1 MTVRLH
7 VSVLIPTFNRG
18 RLIADTIDAVLGQTR
33 PPDEV
38 LVIDDGSTDDTAEV
52 VARYAGQVSYV
63 RQNNAGKAVA
73 LNRGLAAITGDA
85 VWICDDDDIPLPGT
99 LERFSTLLEQRPELD
114 FVFGLHDELIESGGD
129 WVVRSAPAP
138 RRYQE
143 PLAIQVLRSCFIFQ
157 PGMLVRRRCYQRVGN
172 FDERLLR
179 SQDYDMLIRLAHE
192 CGGAELDGV
201 VFHQRVHSGVRGP
214 AHEQTSAV
222 ERRGQWLKYDRMIF
236 AKVGELYR
244 PDEFGEGR
252 IGAVRRAAIMA
263 RRGLWNEAATALS
276 RALEDSRPLTQEEK
290 RELATVF
297 DWAGY
302 GLLAVDESWPFFN
315 VLAAWSP
322 RVAMQAAW
330 ALARP
335 LGRRFRSALRRRDRE
350 QLRQITQAATA
361 LFRML
366 PQSAGGRQ

>member
-18 RLIADTIDAVLGQTR
+18 RLISDTIDAVLGQTR

-52 VARYAGQVSYV
+52 VARYAGQVSYT
-63 RQNNAGKAVA
+63 RQDNAGKAVA
-73 LNRGLAAITGDA
+73 LNRGLAKVAGD
-85 VWICDDDDIPLPGT
+85 VIWICDDDDIPLPGT
-99 LERFSTLLEQRPELD
+99 LERLSTFLEQRPDVD
-114 FVFGLHDELIESGGD
+114 FVFGLHDELMESGGD
-129 WVVRSAPAP
+129 WVVRPAPAP

-157 PGMLVRRRCYQRVGN
+157 PGMLVRRRCYLRVGS
-172 FDERLLR
+172 FDERLFR

-192 CGGAELDGV
+192 CSGAELDGV
-201 VFHQRVHSGVRGP
+201 VFHQRVHPGVRGP

-222 ERRGQWLKYDRMIF
+222 KRQSQWLKYDRMIF
-236 AKVGELYR
+236 AKVDELYR

-252 IGAVRRAAIMA
+252 VGAVRRAAIMA
-263 RRGLWNEAATALS
+263 RRGLWIEAATAL
-276 RALEDSRPLTQEEK
+276 RLILEDSRPLAQEEK
-290 RELATVF
+290 REFATVF

-315 VLAAWSP
+315 ALAAWP
-322 RVAMQAAW
+322 PKVTMQAAW

-335 LGRRFRSALRRRDRE
+335 LGRRFRSALRRGDRE
-350 QLRQITQAATA
+350 QLRQITRAATA
-361 LFRML
+361 LLRML
-366 PQSAGGRQ
+366 SQSAGGR

>member
-7 VSVLIPTFNRG
+7 VSVIIPTFNRG
-18 RLIADTIDAVLGQTR
+18 RLIANTLEAVLGQTR

-52 VARYAGQVSYV
+52 VARYAGQLSYV

-73 LNRGLAAITGDA
+73 LNRGLAASAGDA
-85 VWICDDDDIPLPGT
+85 IWICDDDDIPLPGT
-99 LERFSTLLEQRPELD
+99 LERFSTLLERKPEID

-129 WVVRSAPAP
+129 WVVRPAPAP

-157 PGMLVRRRCYQRVGN
+157 PGMLVRRRCYERVGP
-172 FDERLLR
+172 FDERLFR
-179 SQDYDMLIRLAHE
+179 SQDYDMLIRLAHK
-192 CGGAELDGV
+192 CSGAELDGV

-222 ERRGQWLKYDRMIF
+222 KRQGQWLKYDRMIF
-236 AKVGELYR
+236 AKVEEHYR

-252 IGAVRRAAIMA
+252 VGEIRRATIMA
-263 RRGLWNEAATALS
+263 RRGLWNEAATGLS
-276 RALEDSRPLTQEEK
+276 RTSGDRQPLAQEEK

-302 GLLAVDESWPFFN
+302 GLLAVEESWPFLK
-315 VLAAWSP
+315 VIAAWSP
-322 RVAMQAAW
+322 KTAMQAAW

-335 LGRRFRSALRRRDRE
+335 LGRRFRSALRRGDRE
-350 QLRQITQAATA
+350 QLRQITRAA
-361 LFRML
+361 ML
-366 PQSAGGRQ
+366 LLRVLSQSAGGRR